1 MNVPGEGLV
10 PVVLRQRRGEFGNRG
25 FSTSGLYHAVYAM
38 DSWSPNRFLTLNVGL
53 RWEQQR
59 LAGEAIRYTFTDNWS
74 PRIGVVVDPVGDR
87 KTKLFFNYGRY
98 NYAIPLDAAERSLTN
113 ELDFTGARWAPDFDP
128 VTHQVILNQFGT
140 VTPILD
146 AAHLLNKAPG
156 GTTQSLFV
164 SSQST
169 TGIAPGTRMEYVD
182 EFVVGAEREVGAGVI
197 VSVRYI
203 DRRMKRIVE
212 DASGIPP
219 EGADAS
225 LNQIYLIT
233 NVNKQTDQFSNP
245 IEHPFADPAAIPAAC
260 LDSTGTAPFVQNDI
274 TDSLGNIVAPGNVCF
289 EPTAKNGELPGTAVP
304 DGIPDGF
311 PNPVRNYW
319 AVEFEVNKAFSRN
332 WQMRANWRIAKLFG
346 NFEGAFRND
355 NLQTD
360 PGISSLFD
368 FVQGDFGLL
377 GAQFQPGLLNTDRR
391 NIVNAYVSYV
401 ADKSFLKGL
410 TLGVGTRIES
420 GTPISEF
427 AAHPAYLNP
436 GEVPIGGRGSQGR
449 TEVDGS
455 VDIHADYP
463 FKTSEKTRLRLGM
476 DLFNIANARRELRV
490 DQNIDLGFGIPN
502 SDFLAPYGGTVQSR
516 TTTFQRP
523 FYARAMIRFEF

>member
-1 MNVPGEGLV
+1 MNL
-10 PVVLRQRRGEFGNRG
+10 
-25 FSTSGLYHAVYAM
+25 
-38 DSWSPNRFLTLNVGL
+38 GL

-74 PRIGVVVDPVGDR
+74 PRVGVVVDPTGDR
-87 KTKLFFNYGRY
+87 KTKLFANYGRY

-128 VTHQVILNQFGT
+128 VTHQVILNPLGT

-156 GTTQSLFV
+156 GTSQTLFV

-182 EFVVGAEREVGAGVI
+182 EFVVGAEREVGGGVI
-197 VSVRYI
+197 ASVRYV

-219 EGADAS
+219 EGADAG

-233 NVNKQTDQFSNP
+233 NVNKQTDRFSNP
-245 IEHPFADPAAIPAAC
+245 IEHPFADPAAIPAEC
-260 LDSTGTAPFVQNDI
+260 LDSTGTAPFVQNDV

-289 EPTAKNGELPGTAVP
+289 EPTAKNGELPGTDVP

-311 PNPVRNYW
+311 PNPVRNYQ
-319 AVEFEVNKAFSRN
+319 AVEIEVNKAFSRN

-355 NLQTD
+355 NGQTD
-360 PGISSLFD
+360 PSISSLFD
-368 FVQGDFGLL
+368 FVQGEFGLL
-377 GAQFQPGLLNTDRR
+377 GDQFKPGPLNTDRR
-391 NIVNAYVSYV
+391 HIVNAYVSYV
-401 ADKSFLKGL
+401 ADKTFLKGL
-410 TLGVGTRIES
+410 TLGTGVRFET
-420 GTPISEF
+420 GTPISKF

-436 GEVPIGGRGSQGR
+436 GEVPLGGRGTQGR
-449 TEVDGS
+449 TQTDGS
-455 VDIHADYP
+455 VDVHVDYP
-463 FKTSEKTRLRLGM
+463 FRTSEKTRLRLGM
-476 DLFNIANARRELRV
+476 DLFNIANARRQLRV
-490 DQNIDLGFGIPN
+490 DQNVDLGFGIPN
-502 SDFLAPYGGTVQSR
+502 VDFLLPAGGTVASR
-516 TTTFQRP
+516 TNTFQRP
-523 FYARAMIRFEF
+523 FYARASIKFEF